1 MWVLNALCFLLT
13 ASCFVLLCF
22 VSRKMAHRIHTASK
36 EHGLAFFR
44 DPDARRISQIL
55 IIVMFIMGLGLE
67 GMGVP
72 LGSGVNS
79 FSWWKYLLLLGLIAS
94 LVPDLKMDV
103 KTVIGEITTSTRD
116 LTKAIKPEK
125 KNVST
130 MPETPG
136 QHPNQPGQ
144 SPGMTNQ
151 HQSWTPE
158 EVVDLGEFIDDGEEV
173 DITNDFRPLMEDDED
188 VEIVA
193 AGGDNTD
200 HEDMVDLNS
209 VSEKEEARPD
219 QDDQEDAVDLGDF
232 ANMEVTEE
240 AGPDQDD
247 QEDTVDLG
255 DFANMEV
262 IEEAKPDQDDQE
274 DAVDLGD
281 FADLKV
287 EETPSMEDLDL
298 QDLVP
303 AESEQTSSTHEETD
317 HEGEDDMRE
326 FLKDFS

>member
-1 MWVLNALCFLLT
+1 MWVINALCFLLT

-55 IIVMFIMGLGLE
+55 IVVMFIMGLGLE

-94 LVPDLKMDV
+94 LVPDLKIDV

-116 LTKAIKPEK
+116 LIKAIKPEK
-125 KNVST
+125 KNVSA

-188 VEIVA
+188 VKIVA

-209 VSEKEEARPD
+209 VSGKEEARPD
-219 QDDQEDAVDLGDF
+219 QDHQEDAVDLG
-232 ANMEVTEE
+232 N
-240 AGPDQDD
+240 
-247 QEDTVDLG
+247 
-255 DFANMEV
+255 
-262 IEEAKPDQDDQE
+262 
-274 DAVDLGD
+274 